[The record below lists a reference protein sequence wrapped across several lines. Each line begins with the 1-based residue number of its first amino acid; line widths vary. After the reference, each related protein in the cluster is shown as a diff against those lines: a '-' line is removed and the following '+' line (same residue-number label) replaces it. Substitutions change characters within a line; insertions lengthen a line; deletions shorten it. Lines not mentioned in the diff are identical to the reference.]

1 LEISDP
7 IEFLLLQILYFVMP
21 KIPKRDPRR
30 KQLILQLRRDHPSMK
45 NWEIAARAD
54 CTDEYARSV
63 LKKNAIASRPPQ
75 AARESAPPG
84 PEAAAQ
90 NPSWYVKSIETDLV
104 GLRAAMDGEPRD
116 RLGREKPSTNLIDP
130 SRVRPITR
138 QELEANTF
146 KHDLHSTDPGEIK
159 RAREWLRS
167 HFKGSLNRG
176 RKGSQ
181 GFAIM
186 SAHSSKAAVFE
197 DFSRLCDH
205 PRYTREFKTIFQR
218 LQNKKPAGD
227 KKRKQAKMT
236 VLLELAATRLEEA
249 QKIVD
254 QKTKNKSQNGK
265 KNTKKEAALAAALQV
280 LEQTKKDHSTVMD
293 AVEAMCSGYQ
303 RIQQVVSRCPSP
315 PLSALSVPPSC
326 LPVVPLSPK
335 PCSTC
340 LC

>member
-1 LEISDP
+1 
-7 IEFLLLQILYFVMP
+7 
-21 KIPKRDPRR
+21 
-30 KQLILQLRRDHPSMK
+30 MK

-54 CTDEYARSV
+54 CTAEYARSV

-159 RAREWLRS
+159 RGKEWCRN
-167 HFKGSLNRG
+167 HLNG
-176 RKGSQ
+176 GKKQGQ

-186 SAHSSKAAVFE
+186 SAHTHKDGVPSTAVFD
-197 DFSRLCDH
+197 DFSKLCDN

-218 LQNKKPAGD
+218 LQDKKPAGD

-254 QKTKNKSQNGK
+254 QKTKNKSQDGK

-315 PLSALSVPPSC
+315 PLSALSVPALLV
-326 LPVVPLSPK
+326 LPVLITSIAGYARKTGDANIPGLYGQAR
-335 PCSTC
+335 CSKGTSRG
-340 LC
+340 

>member
-1 LEISDP
+1 
-7 IEFLLLQILYFVMP
+7 MP

-54 CTDEYARSV
+54 CTAEYARSV

-130 SRVRPITR
+130 SRVRPIKR

-159 RAREWLRS
+159 RARERLRS

-186 SAHSSKAAVFE
+186 SAHSIKAAVFE

-218 LQNKKPAGD
+218 LQDKKPAGD

-254 QKTKNKSQNGK
+254 QKTKNKSQDGK